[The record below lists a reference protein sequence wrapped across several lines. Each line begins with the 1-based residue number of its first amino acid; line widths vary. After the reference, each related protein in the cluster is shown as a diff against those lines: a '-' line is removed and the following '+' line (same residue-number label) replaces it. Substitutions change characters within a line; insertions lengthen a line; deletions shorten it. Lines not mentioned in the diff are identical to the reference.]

1 MGRDEEPFFVKKWSD
16 VKSGNEYIKKYR
28 LFLTSGKVF

>member
-16 VKSGNEYIKKYR
+16 VKSGNEYIKSIGC
-28 LFLTSGKVF
+28 F